1 MCLVRF
7 DGRVYRRTSAWAYG
21 HVGDIV
27 PAFAM
32 YSEDNNHIAIPK
44 AKIYEVI
51 CVLADS
57 DRIYSNFNEEC

>member
-1 MCLVRF
+1 MCLVRS
-7 DGRVYRRTSAWAYG
+7 DGRVYGRTSAWVYG

-32 YSEDNNHIAIPK
+32 YSEDNNHIALPK

-51 CVLADS
+51 YILADS
-57 DRIYSNFNEEC
+57 DRIYSNFNEEY